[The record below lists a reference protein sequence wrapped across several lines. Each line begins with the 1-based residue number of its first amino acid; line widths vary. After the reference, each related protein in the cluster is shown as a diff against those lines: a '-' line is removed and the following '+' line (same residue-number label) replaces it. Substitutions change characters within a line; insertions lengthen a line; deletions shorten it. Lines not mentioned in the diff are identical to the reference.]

1 MTPSELRAER
11 KALGLTQAALA
22 SELGVATNTIARW
35 ERAEMPIRN
44 PELVRAGIQ
53 RLRRFLPD
61 SEPTLPSNLPADLS
75 SFVGRE
81 RELGELRSLLESTRL
96 LTLTGTGGVGKT
108 RLARRVATD
117 VASRYADG

>member
-1 MTPSELRAER
+1 MTPAELRAER

-35 ERAEMPIRN
+35 ERGEMPIRN
-44 PELVRAGIQ
+44 AELVRAGVQ
-53 RLRRFLPD
+53 RLRRLLPNTHAT
-61 SEPTLPSNLPADLS
+61 PPSNLPADLS
-75 SFVGRE
+75 SFIGRE
-81 RELGELRSLLESTRL
+81 RELGELRNLLESTRL

-117 VASRYADG
+117 